1 MNCEETQEIITAL
14 VDNELDQRE
23 RSALEA
29 HLNECS
35 GCRLAFEDELALKQK
50 IRQAGERMHA
60 PAQLRGRILS
70 DRRIFPEKRRS
81 MRQWLENL
89 WPASPVY
96 RTAIALSFLILLI
109 LPPYYLSN
117 RLSQPV
123 GLAAIE
129 TYDSFRRGDL
139 PFDRISNSDE
149 MVRRLTQAV
158 EGRFHPMG
166 YDLSAMNM
174 RPVAGVVREIDGR
187 KILVAIYQGEGGSLL
202 CYTFIGSEGD
212 APANAAKFFDPDKK
226 MNFYAFSRA
235 GINAVLHRE
244 GDVICILASEM
255 PMDELL
261 ALARSKAKPS

>member
-1 MNCEETQEIITAL
+1 MNCAQAQELITAL
-14 VDNELDQRE
+14 VDNELDQGE

-35 GCRLAFEDELALKQK
+35 GCRLAFEEELDLKRK

-60 PAQLRGRILS
+60 PALLRNRILS

-81 MRQWLENL
+81 ARQWLKTL

-96 RTAIALSFLILLI
+96 QTALALAVLVLLL
-109 LPPYYLSN
+109 LPTYYLS
-117 RLSQPV
+117 
-123 GLAAIE
+123 AFE
-129 TYDSFRRGDL
+129 TYDSFRRGEL
-139 PFDRISNSDE
+139 PVERTQNSGE
-149 MVRRLTQAV
+149 IVGRLTRAV
-158 EGRFHPMG
+158 DGRFHPMG

-174 RPVAGVVREIDGR
+174 RPVAGVVRQIDGR

-202 CYTFIGSEGD
+202 CYTFLGSEAD
-212 APANAAKFFDPDKK
+212 APPNSARFFDPDKK

-261 ALARSKAKPS
+261 ALARKKSRPS